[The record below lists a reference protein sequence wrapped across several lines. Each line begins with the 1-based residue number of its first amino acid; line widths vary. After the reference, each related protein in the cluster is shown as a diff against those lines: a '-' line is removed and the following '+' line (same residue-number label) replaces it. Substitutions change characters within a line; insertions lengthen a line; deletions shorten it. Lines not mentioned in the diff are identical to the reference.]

1 MLLYDPVEGV
11 LALRCVAVAPEA
23 VHHHPRWCE
32 ARGAQGARGL
42 RGRQQGGFTSSQGD
56 PCPSS
61 FDAPLASALAGAL
74 SVTAAHVFHAAEWL
88 ARVVS
93 QINPDQ
99 HDDGVWGRR
108 RGGPWWSTTRCPIG
122 TVGARRR
129 QERLRKPQGDVG
141 AARVRGGR
149 GPPSGDGGICTSM
162 RIGGRRSALGQWG
175 GLHHIH
181 LDAGYIPAR
190 TRSRTMTGWISVHVW
205 RASSTVQTA
214 EHTEPIRLDSHCVD
228 VGYRE
233 FFDLR
238 EILPY
243 LTKMDLA
250 ASPLDTQELVDHCIG
265 FLHDSVPDLA
275 ACALSHLFNNIRLTH
290 TVCRATTEKRC
301 RRFLELVG
309 ESPHLI
315 RLSSRLEVETSLI
328 SQHSLWNLANV
339 PFTHLRELHVYH
351 NFGHLSHEVF
361 PGIQKLFSLS
371 TLQAVAL
378 QCNMDCEEGA
388 PGIFKGLWN
397 GCSPS
402 VKHLGLSCT
411 PVKSIVKAPPIQP
424 STASSRIEL
433 ESLHITYAG
442 DISDWLQDSQCP
454 FDFSHLKTLCIYTDT
469 TVPCY
474 NPFVTILGNI
484 QCLDFAA
491 CLDCPTFDLGKFT
504 QLSVLRLSIPR
515 SADLPMALETL
526 YDPTTRSDS
535 ADRTLLDFP
544 LGG

>member
-1 MLLYDPVEGV
+1 
-11 LALRCVAVAPEA
+11 
-23 VHHHPRWCE
+23 
-32 ARGAQGARGL
+32 
-42 RGRQQGGFTSSQGD
+42 
-56 PCPSS
+56 
-61 FDAPLASALAGAL
+61 
-74 SVTAAHVFHAAEWL
+74 
-88 ARVVS
+88 
-93 QINPDQ
+93 
-99 HDDGVWGRR
+99 
-108 RGGPWWSTTRCPIG
+108 
-122 TVGARRR
+122 
-129 QERLRKPQGDVG
+129 
-141 AARVRGGR
+141 
-149 GPPSGDGGICTSM
+149 
-162 RIGGRRSALGQWG
+162 
-175 GLHHIH
+175 
-181 LDAGYIPAR
+181 
-190 TRSRTMTGWISVHVW
+190 
-205 RASSTVQTA
+205 
-214 EHTEPIRLDSHCVD
+214 
-228 VGYRE
+228 
-233 FFDLR
+233 
-238 EILPY
+238 
-243 LTKMDLA
+243 MDLA
-250 ASPLDTQELVDHCIG
+250 ASPLATQELVDHCIG
-265 FLHDSVPDLA
+265 FLHDSAPDLA
-275 ACALSHLFNNIRLTH
+275 ACALVRRAWVREAQSHLFNSIRLTH

-361 PGIQKLFSLS
+361 SGIQKLFSLS

-424 STASSRIEL
+424 STASSRIDL

-526 YDPTTRSDS
+526 STIPPHGRIQRIELYSTFLWADDYHQLDKNLFALPVPTVEL
-535 ADRTLLDFP
+535 DRTCKIGSFWCPITSDLPLLHSRHALRVSSIVDS
-544 LGG
+544 LLERW